1 MRWRALT
8 AAVLL
13 AGILL
18 GGLWCRAQVEEHC
31 KTIEHMLAGLSAA
44 LEQGTLPDSGT
55 LDRALLLWEERLPFL
70 SSLLDHEQLEQ
81 VGVGLSRAS
90 GCLRAKDR
98 SGCLEQLR
106 AVLYLLDD
114 IGEYDHISLKTLL

>member
-1 MRWRALT
+1 M
-8 AAVLL
+8 
-13 AGILL
+13 
-18 GGLWCRAQVEEHC
+18 
-31 KTIEHMLAGLSAA
+31 
-44 LEQGTLPDSGT
+44 
-55 LDRALLLWEERLPFL
+55 
-70 SSLLDHEQLEQ
+70 
-81 VGVGLSRAS
+81 GLSRAS

>member
-1 MRWRALT
+1 MRWRVLT

-18 GGLWCRAQVEEHC
+18 GGLWCRAQGEEHC

-55 LDRALLLWEERLPFL
+55 LDRALLLW
-70 SSLLDHEQLEQ
+70 
-81 VGVGLSRAS
+81 
-90 GCLRAKDR
+90 
-98 SGCLEQLR
+98 
-106 AVLYLLDD
+106 
-114 IGEYDHISLKTLL
+114 